1 MWTFHSSSS
10 ILLSGWSEWSSRVY
24 KRWSFSVDVEG
35 IIDSMSN
42 SNCSAASCFPIIWM
56 LFNHS
61 KVLWNWTRMTVFT
74 LGRFKFYTKFSLY
87 KFRRFGGGVQE
98 HDFRKKLSVQFTPSM
113 FQENGSVKT
122 PSVNYEACERKTV
135 IHWKKYREC
144 SSRWW
149 LWCGSLLSWSF
160 DCSSH
165 HIGRNIWMD
174 HS

>member
-42 SNCSAASCFPIIWM
+42 SNSSAAPCFLIIWM

-61 KVLWNWTRMTVFT
+61 KVLWYWTRMTVFT

-87 KFRRFGGGVQE
+87 FGSEGVCKNTTFEKNFRFN
-98 HDFRKKLSVQFTPSM
+98 PPPPPM
-113 FQENGSVKT
+113 FQEDGSVKN